1 MYQFKTKLL
10 ALLMLAGCVATE
22 EPPKEEAARNEQPAL
37 AEWQWADGEMPWST
51 WDESLF
57 ARAQREDNPILVYLA
72 APGCEGLFP
81 APTPALR
88 QLVAEKFVSVQVDP
102 FKRPDIARRYDSGGW
117 PALVV
122 SLPDGRVFARAVDIP
137 PANVESYLRRL
148 RTAYEEK
155 RAVLVA
161 KVQRAAT
168 RSKVERPFAIDGVYR
183 ACEAAFDSAHGGFG
197 GPTKF
202 LETSVLR
209 FLLTYAEARGAEPA
223 RQMALASL
231 DAVLASPLGDSG
243 GFRPYSYAPDWSA
256 PASERDA
263 LDQAAM
269 LHLLLEANQPRYAES
284 VRALLDF
291 VEDALFDAAEGAF
304 RGRQVMA
311 DTWWTDPTLY
321 ADRQAALIRAYL
333 AAAAALGDER
343 AAQVALQAGDAL
355 VSRCIDGRG
364 QVRHVCDSQAEGSV
378 WPARRSSLG
387 GIDSVG
393 VGRVE
398 WGGAICRS
406 RRAGCAI
413 YGTIVR
419 PPRTD
424 LGPLTHRGKAIAL
437 QFYGRQGRAER
448 VAALARRAAA
458 VAGRPVERIARGRG
472 PCCSTA
478 RRYENFGDRCH
489 GLFRPYSAFLGREN
503 RVDGLWPS
511 ARCRGHSLS
520 PGRFSRPQV
529 RDSHSSPNW
538 LQIG

>member
-1 MYQFKTKLL
+1 MYQFKAKLL
-10 ALLMLAGCVATE
+10 ALLVLAGCAATE
-22 EPPKEEAARNEQPAL
+22 EPPQEVARSEQPAL
-37 AEWQWADGEMPWST
+37 AEWQWTDGEMTWGT

-57 ARAQREDNPILVYLA
+57 ARAQSEDNPILVYLA

-122 SLPDGRVFARAVDIP
+122 ALPDGQIFARAVDIP
-137 PANVESYLRRL
+137 PANVEPYLRRL

-155 RAVLVA
+155 REVIVA
-161 KVQRAAT
+161 KVRRATA
-168 RSKVERPFAIDGVYR
+168 RPKVEKPVAIDAVYR
-183 ACEAAFDSAHGGFG
+183 ACEVAFDSAHGGFG

-209 FLLTYAEARGAEPA
+209 FLLVYAEARGTASA

-243 GFRPYSYAPDWSA
+243 GFRAYSYAPDWSA

-269 LHLLLEANQPRYAES
+269 LHLLLEADQPHYAES
-284 VRALLDF
+284 ARAILSF
-291 VEDALFDAAEGAF
+291 VDGSLFDAAEGAF
-304 RGRQVMA
+304 RGRQIMA

-333 AAAAALGDER
+333 AAAAALGDAR

-355 VSRCIDGRG
+355 ISRCIDGLG

-378 WPARRSSLG
+378 GLLVDQALAALALWELGEWSGEARFAAAAEQVARFMEQSYDRL
-387 GIDSVG
+387 
-393 VGRVE
+393 
-398 WGGAICRS
+398 A
-406 RRAGCAI
+406 
-413 YGTIVR
+413 
-419 PPRTD
+419 D

-437 QFYGRQGRAER
+437 QVYGRQGRAER
-448 VAALARRAAA
+448 VAALASE
-458 VAGRPVERIARGRG
+458 PHL
-472 PCCSTA
+472 SQ
-478 RRYENFGDRCH
+478 
-489 GLFRPYSAFLGREN
+489 
-503 RVDGLWPS
+503 
-511 ARCRGHSLS
+511 S
-520 PGRFSRPQV
+520 PGRA
-529 RDSHSSPNW
+529 HSSWARALLLYGPP
-538 LQIG
+538 L

>member
-1 MYQFKTKLL
+1 MYQFKAKLL
-10 ALLMLAGCVATE
+10 ALLLLAGCAATE
-22 EPPKEEAARNEQPAL
+22 EPPQEVARSQQPAL
-37 AEWQWADGEMPWST
+37 AEWQWTDGEMPWGT

-57 ARAQREDNPILVYLA
+57 ARAQSEDNPILVYLA

-88 QLVAEKFVSVQVDP
+88 QLVTEKFVSVQVDP
-102 FKRPDIARRYDSGGW
+102 FKRPDIAQHYDSGGW

-122 SLPDGRVFARAVDIP
+122 ALPDGQVFARAVDIP

-161 KVQRAAT
+161 KVQRAVT

-183 ACEAAFDSAHGGFG
+183 ACEATFDSAHGGFG

-209 FLLTYAEARGAEPA
+209 FLLVYAEARGTASA

-243 GFRPYSYAPDWSA
+243 GFRAYSYAPDWSA

-269 LHLLLEANQPRYAES
+269 LHLLLEADQPHYAES
-284 VRALLDF
+284 ARAILSF
-291 VEDALFDAAEGAF
+291 VEGSLFDAAEGAF

-355 VSRCIDGRG
+355 VSRCIDDRGR
-364 QVRHVCDSQAEGSV
+364 VRHVCDSEAES
-378 WPARRSSLG
+378 
-387 GIDSVG
+387 SVG
-393 VGRVE
+393 LLVDQALAALALWELGE
-398 WGGAICRS
+398 WSGEARFAAA
-406 RRAGCAI
+406 AGQVARFMEQS
-413 YGTIVR
+413 YDR
-419 PPRTD
+419 LAD
-424 LGPLTHRGKAIAL
+424 LGPLTHRGQAIAL

-448 VAALARRAAA
+448 VAAW
-458 VAGRPVERIARGRG
+458 AGEPHL
-472 PCCSTA
+472 SQ
-478 RRYENFGDRCH
+478 
-489 GLFRPYSAFLGREN
+489 
-503 RVDGLWPS
+503 
-511 ARCRGHSLS
+511 S
-520 PGRFSRPQV
+520 PGRA
-529 RDSHSSPNW
+529 HSSWARALLLYGPP
-538 LQIG
+538 L

>member
-22 EPPKEEAARNEQPAL
+22 EPPQEVARSEQPAV

-122 SLPDGRVFARAVDIP
+122 ALPDGRVFARAVDIP
-137 PANVESYLRRL
+137 PVNVESYLRRL

-161 KVQRAAT
+161 KVQRATALPE
-168 RSKVERPFAIDGVYR
+168 VERSFAIDGVYR
-183 ACEAAFDSAHGGFG
+183 ACEATFDSAHGGFG

-209 FLLTYAEARGAEPA
+209 FLLAYAEARGAEPA

-333 AAAAALGDER
+333 AAAAALGDAR

-355 VSRCIDGRG
+355 VNRCIDGRG
-364 QVRHVCDSQAEGSV
+364 RVRHVCDSEAADSAGLLVDQALAALALWELDEWSGEMRFAAAAEQV
-378 WPARRSSLG
+378 ARFMEQSYDNPTALS
-387 GIDSVG
+387 
-393 VGRVE
+393 
-398 WGGAICRS
+398 
-406 RRAGCAI
+406 
-413 YGTIVR
+413 
-419 PPRTD
+419 
-424 LGPLTHRGKAIAL
+424 PLTHRGKAIAL
-437 QFYGRQGRAER
+437 QLYGRQGRAER
-448 VAALARRAAA
+448 VAVLVGEPRLSQAPDRA
-458 VAGRPVERIARGRG
+458 
-472 PCCSTA
+472 
-478 RRYENFGDRCH
+478 
-489 GLFRPYSAFLGREN
+489 
-503 RVDGLWPS
+503 
-511 ARCRGHSLS
+511 
-520 PGRFSRPQV
+520 
-529 RDSHSSPNW
+529 HSSWARALLLYGPP
-538 LQIG
+538 L

>member
-1 MYQFKTKLL
+1 MCQFKAKLL
-10 ALLMLAGCVATE
+10 ALLMLAGCAATE
-22 EPPKEEAARNEQPAL
+22 EPPQEKAVRSERPAL
-37 AEWQWADGEMPWST
+37 AEWQWADGELPWGT

-57 ARAQREDNPILVYLA
+57 ARAQSEDKPILVYLA

-88 QLVAEKFVSVQVDP
+88 QLVAEKFVSVRVDP
-102 FKRPDIARRYDSGGW
+102 FKRPDIAQHYDSGGW

-122 SLPDGRVFARAVDIP
+122 ALPDGRVFARAVDIP

-148 RTAYEEK
+148 RAAYEEK

-183 ACEAAFDSAHGGFG
+183 TCEAAFDSAHGGFG

-209 FLLTYAEARGAEPA
+209 FLLVYAEARGAAPA

-243 GFRPYSYAPDWSA
+243 GFRAYSYAPDWSA

-269 LHLLLEANQPRYAES
+269 LHLLLEAGQPHYAES
-284 VRALLDF
+284 ARAILSF
-291 VEDALFDAAEGAF
+291 VEGSLFDAAEGAF

-333 AAAAALGDER
+333 VAAAALGDDR
-343 AAQVALQAGDAL
+343 AAQVATQAGDAL
-355 VSRCIDGRG
+355 VSRCIDDRGR
-364 QVRHVCDSQAEGSV
+364 VRHVCNSETEGSV
-378 WPARRSSLG
+378 GLLVDQALAALALWELGEWSGEARFAAVAEQVARFMEQSYDRL
-387 GIDSVG
+387 
-393 VGRVE
+393 
-398 WGGAICRS
+398 A
-406 RRAGCAI
+406 
-413 YGTIVR
+413 
-419 PPRTD
+419 D
-424 LGPLTHRGKAIAL
+424 LGPLPHRGKAIAL

-448 VAALARRAAA
+448 VAALAGESRLAQAPSRA
-458 VAGRPVERIARGRG
+458 
-472 PCCSTA
+472 
-478 RRYENFGDRCH
+478 
-489 GLFRPYSAFLGREN
+489 
-503 RVDGLWPS
+503 
-511 ARCRGHSLS
+511 
-520 PGRFSRPQV
+520 
-529 RDSHSSPNW
+529 HSSWARAMLLYGPP
-538 LQIG
+538 L

>member
-1 MYQFKTKLL
+1 MYQFKAKLL
-10 ALLMLAGCVATE
+10 ALLVLAGCAATE
-22 EPPKEEAARNEQPAL
+22 EPPQEVARSEQPTL
-37 AEWQWADGEMPWST
+37 AEWQWTDGEMPWGT

-57 ARAQREDNPILVYLA
+57 ARAQNEDNPILVYLA

-81 APTPALR
+81 MPTPALR

-102 FKRPDIARRYDSGGW
+102 FKRPDIAQHYDSGGW

-122 SLPDGRVFARAVDIP
+122 ALPDGRVFARAVDIP

-155 RAVLVA
+155 RTVLVA

-168 RSKVERPFAIDGVYR
+168 RSKVESPFAIDGVYR

-209 FLLTYAEARGAEPA
+209 FLLVYAEARGTASA

-231 DAVLASPLGDSG
+231 DAVLASPLGDGG
-243 GFRPYSYAPDWSA
+243 GFRAYSYAPDWSA

-269 LHLLLEANQPRYAES
+269 LHLLLEADQPHYAES
-284 VRALLDF
+284 ARAILSF
-291 VEDALFDAAEGAF
+291 VEGSLFDAAEGAF

-321 ADRQAALIRAYL
+321 ADRQAALIRACL
-333 AAAAALGDER
+333 AAAAALGDAR

-355 VSRCIDGRG
+355 ISRCIDGLG

-378 WPARRSSLG
+378 GLLADQALAALALWELGEWSGEARFAAAAEQVARFMEQSYDRL
-387 GIDSVG
+387 
-393 VGRVE
+393 
-398 WGGAICRS
+398 A
-406 RRAGCAI
+406 
-413 YGTIVR
+413 
-419 PPRTD
+419 D
-424 LGPLTHRGKAIAL
+424 LGPLPHRGKAIAL
-437 QFYGRQGRAER
+437 QFYGRQGRAEQ
-448 VAALARRAAA
+448 VAALA
-458 VAGRPVERIARGRG
+458 GEPQL
-472 PCCSTA
+472 SQ
-478 RRYENFGDRCH
+478 
-489 GLFRPYSAFLGREN
+489 
-503 RVDGLWPS
+503 
-511 ARCRGHSLS
+511 S
-520 PGRFSRPQV
+520 PGRA
-529 RDSHSSPNW
+529 HSSWARALLLYGPP
-538 LQIG
+538 L

>member
-1 MYQFKTKLL
+1 MYQFKAKLL
-10 ALLMLAGCVATE
+10 ALLLLAGCAATE
-22 EPPKEEAARNEQPAL
+22 EPPQEVARSEQLAL
-37 AEWQWADGEMPWST
+37 AEWQWTDGEMPWGT

-57 ARAQREDNPILVYLA
+57 ARAQSEDNPILVYLA

-88 QLVAEKFVSVQVDP
+88 QLVTEKFVSVQVDP
-102 FKRPDIARRYDSGGW
+102 FKRPDIAQHYDSGGW

-122 SLPDGRVFARAVDIP
+122 ALPDGRVFARAVDIP

-209 FLLTYAEARGAEPA
+209 FLLVYAEARGTASA

-243 GFRPYSYAPDWSA
+243 GFRAYSYAPDWSA

-269 LHLLLEANQPRYAES
+269 LHLLLEADQPHYAES
-284 VRALLDF
+284 ARAILSF
-291 VEDALFDAAEGAF
+291 VEGSLFDAAEGAF
-304 RGRQVMA
+304 CGRQVMA

-333 AAAAALGDER
+333 AAAAALDDKR

-355 VSRCIDGRG
+355 ISRCIDGRG

-378 WPARRSSLG
+378 GLLVDQALAALALWELGEWSGEARFAAAAGQVAQFMERSYDRL
-387 GIDSVG
+387 
-393 VGRVE
+393 
-398 WGGAICRS
+398 A
-406 RRAGCAI
+406 
-413 YGTIVR
+413 
-419 PPRTD
+419 D

-448 VAALARRAAA
+448 VAAW
-458 VAGRPVERIARGRG
+458 AGEPHL
-472 PCCSTA
+472 SQ
-478 RRYENFGDRCH
+478 
-489 GLFRPYSAFLGREN
+489 
-503 RVDGLWPS
+503 
-511 ARCRGHSLS
+511 S
-520 PGRFSRPQV
+520 PGRA
-529 RDSHSSPNW
+529 HSSWARALLLYGPP
-538 LQIG
+538 L

>member
-1 MYQFKTKLL
+1 MYQFKAKLL
-10 ALLMLAGCVATE
+10 ALLVLAGCAATE
-22 EPPKEEAARNEQPAL
+22 EPPQEVARSEQPTL
-37 AEWQWADGEMPWST
+37 AEWQWTDGEMTWGT

-57 ARAQREDNPILVYLA
+57 ARAQSEDNPILVYLA

-81 APTPALR
+81 TPTPALR

-102 FKRPDIARRYDSGGW
+102 FKRPDIAQHYDSGGW

-122 SLPDGRVFARAVDIP
+122 ALPDGRVFARAVDIP

-155 RAVLVA
+155 RTVLVA

-168 RSKVERPFAIDGVYR
+168 RSKVESPFAIDGVYR

-209 FLLTYAEARGAEPA
+209 FLLVYAEARGTASA

-231 DAVLASPLGDSG
+231 DAVLASPLGDGG
-243 GFRPYSYAPDWSA
+243 GFRAYSYAPDWSA

-269 LHLLLEANQPRYAES
+269 LHLLLEADQPHYAES
-284 VRALLDF
+284 ARAILSF
-291 VEDALFDAAEGAF
+291 VEGSLFDAAEGAF

-321 ADRQAALIRAYL
+321 ADRQAALIRACL
-333 AAAAALGDER
+333 AAAAALGDAR

-355 VSRCIDGRG
+355 ISRCIDGLG

-378 WPARRSSLG
+378 GLLADQALAALTLWELGEWSGEARFAAAAEQVARFMEQSYDRL
-387 GIDSVG
+387 
-393 VGRVE
+393 
-398 WGGAICRS
+398 A
-406 RRAGCAI
+406 
-413 YGTIVR
+413 
-419 PPRTD
+419 D

-448 VAALARRAAA
+448 VAALA
-458 VAGRPVERIARGRG
+458 GEPQL
-472 PCCSTA
+472 SQ
-478 RRYENFGDRCH
+478 
-489 GLFRPYSAFLGREN
+489 
-503 RVDGLWPS
+503 
-511 ARCRGHSLS
+511 S
-520 PGRFSRPQV
+520 PGRA
-529 RDSHSSPNW
+529 HSSWARALLLYGPP
-538 LQIG
+538 L